1 MRLYAVAQHGEAR
14 TMKLRVIGLDWCP
27 ELPFG
32 AVPHT
37 HAGGAAAGCLRALES
52 VVPPITVPV

>member
-1 MRLYAVAQHGEAR
+1 
-14 TMKLRVIGLDWCP
+14 MKLRVIGLDWCP